1 MLWLDQDQVRHGKRF
16 VKRLLSTTVLHPFR
30 HSFLH
35 WRIGWR
41 TSKTSLLEDGAAAL
55 ASFQWMESPRGH
67 FYADP
72 MLIEHEGRTWLF
84 VEDYRYDIN
93 EARGILA
100 AEVTAGGLAGPFRPA
115 LTSTRHIS
123 YPLIFRHEHD
133 VYMLP
138 ETAARR
144 RVELYRAVRFPF
156 EWRFERL
163 VFPHAGYDT
172 TPFYLDGTWYFF
184 TTVPE
189 GGTGR
194 GVTYLLWSDSLT
206 GSWRLHPAGP
216 LGDPGEGR
224 GAGPIFQQGGRW
236 IRPTQCGRPIYG
248 YSFSFDEITHLD
260 RETFSQRRLATF
272 EPTWHRHIRGMHTY
286 GRAGEIEVI
295 DGCWGVN
302 PYDVI

>member
-1 MLWLDQDQVRHGKRF
+1 M
-16 VKRLLSTTVLHPFR
+16 T
-30 HSFLH
+30 
-35 WRIGWR
+35 
-41 TSKTSLLEDGAAAL
+41 
-55 ASFQWMESPRGH
+55 
-67 FYADP
+67 
-72 MLIEHEGRTWLF
+72 
-84 VEDYRYDIN
+84 
-93 EARGILA
+93 
-100 AEVTAGGLAGPFRPA
+100 
-115 LTSTRHIS
+115 
-123 YPLIFRHEHD
+123 
-133 VYMLP
+133 
-138 ETAARR
+138 RR
-144 RVELYRAVRFPF
+144 RSISTAL
-156 EWRFERL
+156 
-163 VFPHAGYDT
+163 GI
-172 TPFYLDGTWYFF
+172 FF

-272 EPTWHRHIRGMHTY
+272 EPTWHRHIRGWHTY
-286 GRAGEIEVI
+286 GRASEIEVI